1 MLIPMSAMESGGY
14 FLPIVFA
21 LATGIPVVLVAWILA
36 YSLAGIGKFY
46 DRVQLFQKWFNRIVA
61 IIFIIIGVY
70 YGLVF
75 LI

>member
-1 MLIPMSAMESGGY
+1 MSAMESGGY

-75 LI
+75 LNLI